1 MNFPMSVFLAASR
14 VTVIVCFYAIAACA
28 GQTHTED
35 DWRCSA
41 QHASCAT
48 VFVVYDSWHAALVLP
63 KAELSGAVIPETA
76 DFSNARYIE
85 FSWGDQDY
93 FPDPN
98 SGVWRGLKAAFWSA
112 GSVLHLVGFADEV
125 RRFYSKAQVLELRLS
140 PTAHERLVG
149 FLSASFERGQTG
161 KRAPALP
168 GLYDYSR
175 FYPSTQDF
183 SLLNTCN
190 TWVTRALQTAGLPV
204 TPAGVITAGQ
214 LGDQLDKLLAR
225 AQSAP

>member
-1 MNFPMSVFLAASR
+1 MNCFPAIHRAV
-14 VTVIVCFYAIAACA
+14 VIVWFCAIAACA

-48 VFVVYDSWHAALVLP
+48 VFVVYDSWHAALILA
-63 KAELSGAVIPETA
+63 KAELPDAVIPETA
-76 DFSNARYIE
+76 DFPNARYIE

-98 SGVWRGLKAAFWSA
+98 SGVLSALRAAFWSS

-125 RRFYSKAQVLELRLS
+125 RRFYPKAEVVELRLAA
-140 PTAHERLVG
+140 PAFDRLVA
-149 FLSASFERGQTG
+149 FLNASFARPVSG
-161 KRAPALP
+161 KRSPPRP

-175 FYPSTQDF
+175 FYPSSREF

-190 TWVTRALQTAGLPV
+190 TWVARALQTAGLPV
-204 TPAGVITAGQ
+204 TPAGVITAGK
-214 LGDQLDKLLAR
+214 LGDQLEKI
-225 AQSAP
+225 APLPDSPS